1 MLSSSLHGPL
11 SADWH
16 LAPPYSTPQDSNS
29 LLDTS
34 SLLPTTTSSSTVLA
48 DSLIAPDSSLYA
60 TSDWNLFP
68 TSDSP
73 YLGHETQLFP
83 GGSTS
88 LSTAEDTMKTL
99 AMPSG
104 MEFPSNMN
112 TSSQMTRGK
121 SWPCVSYHQYL
132 TCTDC
137 SQSGS
142 SWTSHKD
149 RSSSSPEHISS
160 SKLQSTKS
168 SPVIQ
173 EPASRIEKR
182 KANTLA
188 ARRYRQKR
196 VDQMSSLEAELKQ
209 IKAERDE
216 LKVRNARLEGEVE
229 TLRALLRS
237 QK

>member
-1 MLSSSLHGPL
+1 VLSSSLHGPL

-34 SLLPTTTSSSTVLA
+34 SLLPITTSSSTVLA

-112 TSSQMTRGK
+112 TSSQMTR
-121 SWPCVSYHQYL
+121 
-132 TCTDC
+132 DC